1 MNSYNWN
8 IDWMACSPLEGNN
21 SNVVVRVGWTAN
33 GQDRN
38 GVTGSVTGVT
48 TFPPPDSNT
57 TFIQYNSL
65 TKDIV
70 LNWLWTKALDR
81 DGAQTSIDIEIA
93 GKKTPFVQ
101 YPNPW

>member
-1 MNSYNWN
+1 MNDY
-8 IDWMACSPLEGNN
+8 
-21 SNVVVRVGWTAN
+21 
-33 GQDRN
+33 
-38 GVTGSVTGVT
+38 
-48 TFPPPDSNT
+48 
-57 TFIQYNSL
+57 SL

-70 LNWLWTKALDR
+70 LNWLWTKAIDR